1 MQKEN
6 ENSEGLN
13 KNSSEKINYS
23 IKTMEADLKNKGFA
37 KSSFDLSNEKKI
49 VEDKTKDKTEIKEET
64 VQKEVVNP
72 FLKELKPNPDNV
84 YNQSPDKTLKTKKLK
99 GSASKPSSP
108 ILEKKSNNKSFLN
121 SKLLIVL
128 LFVSL
133 TAVFAGVYY
142 FYSTQKSNS
151 TLPIT
156 ETSPEIIQS
165 KTLAIEKK
173 PLPEKLENSKI
184 LTLGTEIDLTS
195 LLLGQ
200 KVLLSNNTGDYY
212 RIKKDEILLSS
223 TELLALLDIQF
234 PEEILSKL
242 ETSWISLY
250 SQENILKI
258 SLILKIKEE
267 STEPSSFLENNEYR
281 LPELLKPLFVD
292 ETFILQDE
300 PLAFQGSGIIEG
312 IRYYNFT
319 EGASNKSVDWGIAN
333 NEYLILTTSKETAL
347 ELIKDLTIKES
358 SLENSS
364 ELEAETL
371 PL

>member
-1 MQKEN
+1 
-6 ENSEGLN
+6 
-13 KNSSEKINYS
+13 
-23 IKTMEADLKNKGFA
+23 
-37 KSSFDLSNEKKI
+37 
-49 VEDKTKDKTEIKEET
+49 
-64 VQKEVVNP
+64 
-72 FLKELKPNPDNV
+72 
-84 YNQSPDKTLKTKKLK
+84 
-99 GSASKPSSP
+99 
-108 ILEKKSNNKSFLN
+108 LN

-267 STEPSSFLENNEYR
+267 STEPSSF
-281 LPELLKPLFVD
+281 
-292 ETFILQDE
+292 
-300 PLAFQGSGIIEG
+300 
-312 IRYYNFT
+312 
-319 EGASNKSVDWGIAN
+319 
-333 NEYLILTTSKETAL
+333 
-347 ELIKDLTIKES
+347 
-358 SLENSS
+358 
-364 ELEAETL
+364 
-371 PL
+371 